1 MTPLEAYQNY
11 INLVTSGVDQVT
23 AYQQSGLSQAQE
35 DRRRAQSKAEQKVGM
50 GQIGGLLTGALGV
63 QAGKDILTGKP
74 ILGDLR
80 TGFRESTQNLS
91 NLFGGQPQGDA
102 IQNLFT
108 GPQNVPT
115 VGTVRPVEM
124 VDAMRY
130 PGAQTNVPTQTG
142 EMPTAGFGDYAQGA
156 LGGYNVY
163 QGLRELQSGDKLAG
177 ALGTAAGTTQLAG
190 ALTNIAPELASQ
202 IGAQSIGQYAG
213 PVGALY
219 GGYNLGKLVADG
231 DVYTSQAG
239 SSAAS
244 GAASGAAI
252 GTFFGPGIGTA
263 IGAVIGG
270 LIGGIKGLTG
280 SSKGQRQLVRDKW
293 REEMDKAG
301 VGLWQKDEKGHLWG
315 TMPDGTTFDWSKDK
329 FDFGTNEEKGAI
341 NLKENAIHGQA
352 ASYGG
357 LIPTLMGIGRGKAG
371 EAIAAQ
377 YTLASL
383 ADNEGSTANATDQQV
398 RDRYKYFL
406 EKNGF
411 TYDQAAQQLGAMF
424 NEGKID
430 KEFYDIQL
438 NNLNQ
443 LIQPTEQA

>member
-11 INLVTSGVDQVT
+11 VNMVTSGVDQST

-80 TGFRESTQNLS
+80 TGFRESTQNLQK
-91 NLFGGQPQGDA
+91 LFYGEQPSA
-102 IQNLFT
+102 IDRLFMSPENMPPT
-108 GPQNVPT
+108 GSVPS
-115 VGTVRPVEM
+115 VEM

-130 PGAQTNVPTQTG
+130 PSAQNVVPSETG
-142 EMPTAGFGDYAQGA
+142 NMPTAGWGDYAQGA

-163 QGLRELQSGDKLAG
+163 QGLRELQSGNKLAG

-219 GGYNLGKLVADG
+219 GTYNLGKMIADG
-231 DVYTSQAG
+231 DTYTSQAG
-239 SSAAS
+239 SMAAS

-252 GTFFGPGIGTA
+252 GSFIPGIGTA
-263 IGAVIGG
+263 VGAIIGG

-315 TMPDGTTFDWSKDK
+315 TMPDGTTFDWSKDR

-341 NLKENAIHGQA
+341 NLKENPIHGQA
-352 ASYGG
+352 AGYGN
-357 LIPTLMGIGRGKAG
+357 LMSTLMGVGQGKAG

-424 NEGKID
+424 DEGKIN

>member
-1 MTPLEAYQNY
+1 MATDYQTALDAYNRYMAMIQGGVTP
-11 INLVTSGVDQVT
+11 VDAV
-23 AYQQSGLSQAQE
+23 QQSGLVDLRQQQLRDQAK
-35 DRRRAQSKAEQKVGM
+35 AQQKGQF
-50 GQIGGLLTGALGV
+50 GQIGGMLAGALGTK
-63 QAGKDILTGKP
+63 ALTDVIQGKP
-74 ILGDLR
+74 ALGEIR
-80 TGFRESTQNLS
+80 TGLS
-91 NLFGGQPQGDA
+91 NLFSAQPQGDA

-219 GGYNLGKLVADG
+219 GTYNLGKMLADG

-239 SSAAS
+239 SMAAS

-252 GTFFGPGIGTA
+252 GSAIPGIGTA
-263 IGAVIGG
+263 IGAIIGG

-315 TMPDGTTFDWSKDK
+315 TMPDGTTFDWSKDR
-329 FDFGTNEEKGAI
+329 FDFGTDEEKGAI
-341 NLKENAIHGQA
+341 NLKENPIHGQA

-357 LIPTLMGIGRGKAG
+357 LIPTLMGIGQGKAG

-383 ADNEGSTANATDQQV
+383 ANNEGSTANATDQQV
-398 RDRYKYFL
+398 KDRYKYFL

-424 NEGKID
+424 DEGKID